1 MPVTDG
7 IGILTEMHLH
17 TEGHLHLTKK
27 NNETSVHYQREPSPV
42 TPFLCRLGSGRNSLQ
57 AVPSQKHGLHD
68 LLRLP
73 HAGLRLFHLRPL
85 PASKRGSLVHG
96 CVDGLS
102 HTEPSLPGQGV
113 QPGVQRNYIPHRQ
126 SGRYPREHLSGY
138 SRRTYPRNAPEV
150 PAPHV
155 QGQQRL
161 QGIHGSDSP
170 TGLRRNKGRTEAH
183 SGAVLRYVRRRK

>member
-57 AVPSQKHGLHD
+57 AVPSQRHGLHD

-73 HAGLRLFHLRPL
+73 HAGFRLFHLRPL

-102 HTEPSLPGQGV
+102 HTEPS
-113 QPGVQRNYIPHRQ
+113 
-126 SGRYPREHLSGY
+126 PRDKVFSLAFNGT
-138 SRRTYPRNAPEV
+138 TYPIDNLEGIPVNTFQATLDGLTP
-150 PAPHV
+150 
-155 QGQQRL
+155 QR
-161 QGIHGSDSP
+161 SRSSCAACARTATP
-170 TGLRRNKGRTEAH
+170 TRH
-183 SGAVLRYVRRRK
+183 SWK